1 MRAEPKRIGGKALR
15 KGRRTGSVAKDRNPE
30 NIAAPPLGEIGNQLN
45 TTLAKIN
52 SEYICKK
59 RQRTLGI

>member
-1 MRAEPKRIGGKALR
+1 MRAEPKLIGGKALR

-52 SEYICKK
+52 SE
-59 RQRTLGI
+59 